1 MFIGG
6 LSWQTT
12 PGTESKDIH
21 DADDFSFKLWRFF
34 YSNSLKNKLRR
45 NVDVRYCSCTCI
57 YICPVNTN
65 LLYHSSPICCMFL
78 QFHPWKFDSWPF
90 VLKFKKLVLFIN
102 EVGNLSF
109 IHKWGWTVGNTSLQL
124 SCIPLHKM
132 KHKTELQT
140 FWFRKIEIN
149 YTKLL

>member
-1 MFIGG
+1 MEDSHGKQPQVRKVKIFMTLMMFP
-6 LSWQTT
+6 WNCEH
-12 PGTESKDIH
+12 P
-21 DADDFSFKLWRFF
+21 FS
-34 YSNSLKNKLRR
+34 SNSLKIKLKR